1 MNNYSI
7 KQAAINDLEK
17 LSELFDLYRIFYDQ
31 DSDISG
37 AKHFL
42 CERIK
47 CNESIIFIVE
57 ETENEEFIGF
67 TQLYPSFSS
76 LSMQRS
82 WILNDLYV
90 KTESRG
96 NGIAKMLL
104 DKAYSYAKETS
115 TKGLSLSTSI
125 SNDRAQKI
133 YEEFGFIKDEEF
145 YHYFKSV

>member
-31 DSDISG
+31 NSDISG

-47 CNESIIFIVE
+47 RNESIIFIVE
-57 ETENEEFIGF
+57 ETENKEFIGF

-76 LSMQRS
+76 ISMQRS
-82 WILNDLYV
+82 WILNDLFV
-90 KTESRG
+90 KIERRG
-96 NGIAKMLL
+96 NGIAKLLL
-104 DKAYSYAKETS
+104 DKAYRYAKETS
-115 TKGLSLSTSI
+115 SKGLSLSTSI